1 MNVAHLSDLH
11 IGRHVSAAKKRAL
24 AEDLRD
30 RNLDVVVVS
39 GDITDRGSLA
49 QFRQAREFLDSLGV
63 PYITVPGN
71 REINAAAVW
80 EWLIPALAMSRFRS
94 FFGAPDRVVFV
105 CDEHKAVF
113 FGVNTV
119 HKLPSW
125 PGKVARETRYWLR
138 ETAAGFAGYFKV
150 LVLHH
155 PVLPVIRGSS
165 FWAHQLSDAGEVLNI
180 CTLTGI
186 SLILQGHKHR
196 SAVMEVGVPER
207 RASVVVSCGGAPL
220 TPDLDSTYHFIRVSD
235 GDLHIEPRDFAEGRF
250 RGNGGYSFRL
260 NGGRVIR

>member
-11 IGRHVSAAKKRAL
+11 IGRHVSPAQERAL
-24 AEDLRD
+24 AEDLLS
-30 RNLDVVVVS
+30 RNLDMVVVS
-39 GDITDRGSLA
+39 GDITDRGSRW
-49 QFRQAREFLDSLGV
+49 QFRKAQEFLRSLGV
-63 PYITVPGN
+63 PCIVVPGN
-71 REINAAAVW
+71 REISATAVW
-80 EWLIPALAMSRFRS
+80 EWLVPPLAMSRFRS
-94 FFGAPDRVVFV
+94 FFGASDRVVFIAH
-105 CDEHKAVF
+105 EHKAVF

-125 PGKVARETRYWLR
+125 PGKIVRQTRYWLR
-138 ETAAGFAGYFKV
+138 ETAAGFPGYFKV
-150 LVLHH
+150 LALHH

-196 SAVMEVGVPER
+196 SAIVEVGVPER
-207 RASVVVSCGGAPL
+207 QASVVVSCGGAPL

-235 GDLHIEPRDFAEGRF
+235 GSLHIEPRDFKDGRF
-250 RGNGGYSFRL
+250 QRNSGYSFRL
-260 NGGRVIR
+260 NGGRIVR